1 MKRILRK
8 INPLQFIELPIKRR
22 IVRYAI
28 GVLKNWVRRRVTY
41 HPLQNY
47 LVRLLKRV
55 EVLVPLYIA
64 SDNRSEV
71 FRNYWQ
77 SDRVGIIND
86 QVAMLQALAEAEIRD
101 AELAQIINET
111 VSKLE
116 AWKVKRLQVR

>member
-1 MKRILRK
+1 MKKILRK
-8 INPLQFIELPIKRR
+8 INPLPLLELPIKRR
-22 IVRYAI
+22 IVKYAI
-28 GVLKNWVRRRVTY
+28 GVLKNWVRKRITY

-77 SDRVGIIND
+77 NDRVGIIND
-86 QVAMLQALAEAEIRD
+86 QVAMLQALAEAEIKD
-101 AELAQIINET
+101 AELAQIINEA

-116 AWKVKRLQVR
+116 AWKVKRLKD

>member
-8 INPLQFIELPIKRR
+8 INPLPLLELPIKRR
-22 IVRYAI
+22 IVKYAI
-28 GVLKNWVRRRVTY
+28 GVLKNWVRKRITY

-77 SDRVGIIND
+77 NDRVGIIND
-86 QVAMLQALAEAEIRD
+86 QVAMLQALAEAEIKD
-101 AELAQIINET
+101 AELAQIINEA

-116 AWKVKRLQVR
+116 AWKVKRIKN